1 MLLLLDSRSSRDV
14 TAASSN
20 LQQFVC
26 DQLTSLGIERDET
39 SDRTQDVIVVFNKT
53 DLTDTKTLQVRLAQ
67 TIAIETVS
75 GPVPC
80 NQGISAENCE
90 QDQTKV
96 AFISCENGDGF
107 DDFTSTLTQSLK
119 AL

>member
-14 TAASSN
+14 TAASSK
-20 LQQFVC
+20 LQQFVY

-39 SDRTQDVIVVFNKT
+39 SDTQDVIVVFNKT
-53 DLTDTKTLQVRLAQ
+53 DLTDTKTLRAHLAQ
-67 TIAIETVS
+67 TIAVENTT

-80 NQGISAENCE
+80 NQETSVEIYEH
-90 QDQTKV
+90 DRTKV
-96 AFISCENGDGF
+96 TFISCENGDGF
-107 DDFTSTLTQSLK
+107 DDFTATLTQSLK